1 VKAEPAPTR
10 PFNLNRR
17 GIAENCWS
25 TFRYFRDYA
34 DGAMT
39 GWNEHLPGIVQY
51 AFDEAMP
58 VKYASVG
65 SRFHVSG
72 NTELPDR
79 LAAGYHYP
87 KLLVNSYTA

>member
-1 VKAEPAPTR
+1 MGE
-10 PFNLNRR
+10 
-17 GIAENCWS
+17 S
-25 TFRYFRDYA
+25 
-34 DGAMT
+34 GARAHA
-39 GWNEHLPGIVQY
+39 HLPGIVQY
-51 AFDEAMP
+51 AFDEVMP
-58 VKYASVG
+58 VKYASLG